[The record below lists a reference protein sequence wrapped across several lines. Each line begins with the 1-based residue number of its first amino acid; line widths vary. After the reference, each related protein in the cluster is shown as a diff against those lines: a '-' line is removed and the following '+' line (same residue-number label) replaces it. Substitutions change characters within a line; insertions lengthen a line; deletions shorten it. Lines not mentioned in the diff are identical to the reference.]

1 LRRGGFRPAINDYE
15 SGSADMIKQTKWIRI
30 MALIVALSMV
40 AGVLIGLLV
49 QWLFILPILL
59 IVGVAGFLLY
69 RRYWKRRG

>member
-1 LRRGGFRPAINDYE
+1 
-15 SGSADMIKQTKWIRI
+15 MIKQTKWIRI